1 MDKVKSKKSNQM
13 KFITLSF
20 LFLTIIACKK
30 DDNQAIQPKTYPEF
44 VNGILDHQNKQRKY
58 ILHIPSTYDGTKE
71 VPLVVF
77 IHGGGGNAQSAQG
90 FTNFNQISKTNGFLM
105 VYPQAFFESSA
116 NSFVWADGRGL
127 APDVLGI
134 DDVDFID
141 KLVTALKS
149 EYKVNAKKVYVCGF
163 SNGSFLTQRI
173 AFEKSTQFAAIGTLG
188 GTMNQSLFNT
198 GNPKRAVPMMYVFGT
213 TDPLVP
219 YNGGVVVGSNTLPIV
234 GIEQAV
240 NFWVKKNQCQ
250 TTLPVVTLPNT
261 NTTDNST
268 VTVYE
273 YTNGTCN
280 SKVKFYKINGGGHT
294 FPGVKIG
301 NITTLG
307 ETNLDILAS
316 QELWD
321 FFKQFELCP

>member
-1 MDKVKSKKSNQM
+1 MRLVSLLL
-13 KFITLSF
+13 FTLTLHS
-20 LFLTIIACKK
+20 CKK
-30 DDNQAIQPKTYPEF
+30 DNAQIVEPKIFPEF
-44 VNGILDHQNKQRKY
+44 VNGSLDHQSRQRKY
-58 ILHIPSTYDGTKE
+58 ILHIPSSYNGTKE

-77 IHGGGGNAQSAQG
+77 LHGGGGNSQSAQG
-90 FTNFNQISKTNGFLM
+90 FTNFNQISKDNGFLM
-105 VYPQAFFESSA
+105 VYPQAFSESSA
-116 NSFVWADGRGL
+116 NSYVWADGRGL

-134 DDVDFID
+134 DDVDYID
-141 KLVTALKS
+141 KLVTALKN
-149 EYKVNAKKVYVCGF
+149 EYKINSKKVYICGF

-173 AFEKSTQFAAIGTLG
+173 AFEKNTQFAAIGTLG

-198 GNPKRAVPMMYVFGT
+198 GNPSRAIPMMYVFGT

-219 YNGGVVVGSNTLPIV
+219 YNGGVVVGSNTLPVI

-240 NFWVKKNQCQ
+240 NYWKTKNQCQ
-250 TTLPVVTLPNT
+250 VTLPVINLPNI

-273 YTNGTCN
+273 YTNGICN

-294 FPGVKIG
+294 FPGVRVG
-301 NITTLG
+301 NITTIG

-321 FFKQFELCP
+321 FFNQFELCP